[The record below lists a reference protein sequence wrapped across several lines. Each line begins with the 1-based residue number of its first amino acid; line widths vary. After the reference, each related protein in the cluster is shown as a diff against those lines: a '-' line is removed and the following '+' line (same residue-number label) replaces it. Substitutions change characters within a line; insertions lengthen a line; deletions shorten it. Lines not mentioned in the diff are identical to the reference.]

1 MSMSNVKV
9 STRLSL
15 GFGAILLI
23 MLALTAI
30 GIWRMQVISDVMVTM
45 TQHDNLRLQE
55 TMRWRENT
63 QKNWIRT
70 RAMLLN
76 ADPQFNAIWE
86 PEIAATSAAISE
98 GQKKIESLLR
108 IEEDIRLFKGL
119 DSHRAAYRN
128 LRTALIQQ
136 SANGDHV
143 ADRVESELKPLDD
156 AYDQALGQFAD
167 HQLKVYTETRETALA
182 QVHQSQIMLASVAG
196 ITLLLGIW
204 GAWALGRSITR
215 PLHQA
220 VGIADEIAHGNL
232 TQSFTISGR
241 DETATLLTSLH
252 EMQAK
257 LASIV
262 AGVRQNADSVANA
275 SAEIAQGNNDLSA
288 RTEQQASALEQ
299 TAASMEQLGATVRQ
313 NADNAAQANQLAMNA
328 NDVANQSGGVVE
340 QMVSTMREIEDSG
353 QRIAAIIGVIDSIA
367 FQTNILALNA
377 AVEAA
382 RAGEQGR
389 GFAVVASEVR
399 ALAGRS
405 AEAAKEIKT
414 LIDTSVQ
421 RVGHGTQLADQAGHS
436 MQEMINAIGR
446 VTDIMA
452 EISAASREQSSGVSQ
467 VGEAITQ
474 MDRTTQQNAAL
485 VEESAAAAD
494 NLRSQAV
501 QLVQAMAFFQVN
513 EGGTARPGPAA
524 AQAAPRPSAKP
535 IAAPAINSGKVEK
548 KLANSPKT
556 TAPTAPKKAAPTAPT
571 PAPATALTAPK
582 PKPAAKAPSKPAT
595 SNEDDWE
602 TF

>member
-45 TQHDNLRLQE
+45 TQQDNLRLQE
-55 TMRWRENT
+55 TVRWRENRE
-63 QKNWIRT
+63 KNWIRT

-76 ADPQFNAIWE
+76 ASPQFNAILE

-98 GQKKIESLLR
+98 SQKKIESLLR

-128 LRTALIQQ
+128 LRTALMQQ

-182 QVHQSQIMLASVAG
+182 QVRQSQIMLASVAG

-556 TAPTAPKKAAPTAPT
+556 TAPKAPKKAAPTAPT

>member
-45 TQHDNLRLQE
+45 TQQDNLRLQE
-55 TMRWRENT
+55 TMRWRENRE
-63 QKNWIRT
+63 KNWIRT

-76 ADPQFNAIWE
+76 ASPQFNAILE

-98 GQKKIESLLR
+98 SQKKIESLLR
-108 IEEDIRLFKGL
+108 FEEGIRLFKGL

-128 LRTALIQQ
+128 LRTALMQQ

-167 HQLKVYTETRETALA
+167 YQLKVYTETRETALA
-182 QVHQSQIMLASVAG
+182 QVRQSQIMLASVAG

-524 AQAAPRPSAKP
+524 AHAAPRSSAKP

>member
-45 TQHDNLRLQE
+45 TQQDNLRLQE
-55 TMRWRENT
+55 TMRWRENRE
-63 QKNWIRT
+63 KNWIRT

-76 ADPQFNAIWE
+76 ASPQFNAILE

-98 GQKKIESLLR
+98 SQKKIESLLR

-128 LRTALIQQ
+128 LRTALMQQ

-143 ADRVESELKPLDD
+143 ADRIESELNPLAD

-167 HQLKVYTETRETALA
+167 YQLKVYTETRETALA
-182 QVHQSQIMLASVAG
+182 QVRQSQIMLASVAG

-328 NDVANQSGGVVE
+328 NEVANQSGGVVE

-513 EGGTARPGPAA
+513 EGGTARPAA
-524 AQAAPRPSAKP
+524 AQAAPIPTTKIA
-535 IAAPAINSGKVEK
+535 AAPAINKGKVEK

>member
-1 MSMSNVKV
+1 MSNVKV

-45 TQHDNLRLQE
+45 TKQDNVRLQE

-76 ADPQFNAIWE
+76 ASPQFNAILE

-108 IEEDIRLFKGL
+108 LEEGIRLFKGL
-119 DSHRAAYRN
+119 HSHRAAYRN
-128 LRTALIQQ
+128 LRTALMQQ

-167 HQLKVYTETRETALA
+167 YQLKVYTETRETALA
-182 QVHQSQIMLASVAG
+182 QVRQSQIMLASVAA

-353 QRIAAIIGVIDSIA
+353 QRIAAIIGVIDRIA

-524 AQAAPRPSAKP
+524 AQAAPIPTTK
-535 IAAPAINSGKVEK
+535 IAAVPAINKGKVEK

-556 TAPTAPKKAAPTAPT
+556 IAPTAPKKAAPTAPT

-582 PKPAAKAPSKPAT
+582 PKPAAKAPTKPAT

>member
-45 TQHDNLRLQE
+45 TQQDNLRLQE
-55 TMRWRENT
+55 TMRWRENRE
-63 QKNWIRT
+63 KNWIRT

-76 ADPQFNAIWE
+76 ASPQFNAIWE

-128 LRTALIQQ
+128 LRTALMQQ

-182 QVHQSQIMLASVAG
+182 QVRQSQIMLASVAG

-328 NDVANQSGGVVE
+328 NEVANQSGGVVE

-582 PKPAAKAPSKPAT
+582 PKPAAKAPTKPAT

>member
-45 TQHDNLRLQE
+45 TQQDNLRLQE
-55 TMRWRENT
+55 TMRWRENRE
-63 QKNWIRT
+63 KNWIRT

-76 ADPQFNAIWE
+76 ASPQFNAILE

-98 GQKKIESLLR
+98 SQKKIESLLR

-128 LRTALIQQ
+128 LRTALMQQ

-167 HQLKVYTETRETALA
+167 YQLKVYTETRETALA
-182 QVHQSQIMLASVAG
+182 QVRQSQIMLASVAG

-328 NDVANQSGGVVE
+328 NEVANQSGGVVE

-513 EGGTARPGPAA
+513 EGGTARPAA
-524 AQAAPRPSAKP
+524 AQAAPIPTTKIA
-535 IAAPAINSGKVEK
+535 AAPAINKGKVEK